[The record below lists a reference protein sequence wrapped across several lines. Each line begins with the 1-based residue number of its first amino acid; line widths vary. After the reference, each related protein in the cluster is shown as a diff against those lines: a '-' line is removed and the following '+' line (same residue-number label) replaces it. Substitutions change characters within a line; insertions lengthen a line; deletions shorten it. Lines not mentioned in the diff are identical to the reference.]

1 MKTVASRPRDSHN
14 HRWCELLRSVY
25 RMDKL
30 CQFFGFLPKN
40 VIDAH
45 AEQYHLD
52 RYAKKI
58 YFRHFI
64 ELAAL
69 TLIGEKKV
77 TLRELQSTTKNRR
90 AKRFT
95 GMEPVALSSLSDYI
109 NSLDTEALAKLIK
122 TLVEKFGNLL
132 TRREK
137 KPFRIFDTTWMTVTR
152 EQFPQAVHS
161 GGGGRNA
168 IRMGLRVGDEVLFP
182 DLALV
187 HWESTSDND
196 IFENLLDLKKN
207 AQITYIYDQGFTK
220 LPTFLDIDTSGN
232 YFITRMFPSYSY
244 QVLKNRLIIE
254 KKDSL
259 EILADQEVL
268 VGADDNPGQGVFR
281 RIEARTREEGKE
293 LVFLTNR
300 WDLESWEVCDT
311 YKLRW
316 RIEVIFRWFKQYFNL
331 NHFIVHSMNG
341 VLAQMLLIVFTYL
354 LLLLFHRALNGPQK
368 FSFIET
374 ERMLRNLVDGAI
386 SGEPPPSG
394 EEDVE
399 VMLHRLR

>member
-1 MKTVASRPRDSHN
+1 V
-14 HRWCELLRSVY
+14 E
-25 RMDKL
+25 
-30 CQFFGFLPKN
+30 
-40 VIDAH
+40 
-45 AEQYHLD
+45 AE
-52 RYAKKI
+52 
-58 YFRHFI
+58 
-64 ELAAL
+64 E
-69 TLIGEKKV
+69 TPSE
-77 TLRELQSTTKNRR
+77 
-90 AKRFT
+90 
-95 GMEPVALSSLSDYI
+95 
-109 NSLDTEALAKLIK
+109 
-122 TLVEKFGNLL
+122 
-132 TRREK
+132 
-137 KPFRIFDTTWMTVTR
+137 W
-152 EQFPQAVHS
+152 
-161 GGGGRNA
+161 
-168 IRMGLRVGDEVLFP
+168 GLRVGDEVLFP

-399 VMLHRLR
+399 VVLHRLR

>member
-1 MKTVASRPRDSHN
+1 MKTVAPCSGDSHN
-14 HRWCELLRSVY
+14 HQWCELLRSVY

-45 AEQYHLD
+45 AEQHHLD
-52 RYAKKI
+52 KYAKKI
-58 YFRHFI
+58 YFRPFI
-64 ELAAL
+64 GLAAL

-77 TLRELQSTTKNRR
+77 TLRELQSMTKNRS

-109 NSLDTEALAKLIK
+109 NSLDTEALAELIK

-132 TRREK
+132 TRKEK
-137 KPFRIFDTTWMTVTR
+137 KSFRIFDTTCMTVTR
-152 EQFPQAVHS
+152 KQFPQAVHS

-168 IRMGLRVGDEVLFP
+168 VRMGLRVGDEALFP

-187 HWESTSDND
+187 QWDSTSDND
-196 IFENLLDLKKN
+196 IFKNLLDLKKD

-220 LPTFLDIDTSGN
+220 LSNFLDVDASGN
-232 YFITRMFPSYSY
+232 YFITRMFPCYSY

-254 KKDSL
+254 KGDSL

-281 RIEARTREEGKE
+281 RIAARTKEGKE

-316 RIEVIFRWFKQYFNL
+316 QIEVIFRWFKQYFNL
-331 NHFIVHSMNG
+331 DHFIVHSLNG
-341 VLAQMLLIVFTYL
+341 VLAQMLLVVLTYL
-354 LLLLFHRALNGPQK
+354 LLLLFHRALNGSRK

-374 ERMLRNLVDGAI
+374 ERMLRNLVDDAV
-386 SGEPPPSG
+386 SGEPPPQ
-394 EEDVE
+394 
-399 VMLHRLR
+399 R

>member
-1 MKTVASRPRDSHN
+1 M
-14 HRWCELLRSVY
+14 
-25 RMDKL
+25 
-30 CQFFGFLPKN
+30 
-40 VIDAH
+40 
-45 AEQYHLD
+45 
-52 RYAKKI
+52 
-58 YFRHFI
+58 
-64 ELAAL
+64 
-69 TLIGEKKV
+69 

-161 GGGGRNA
+161 GGGGRNV
-168 IRMGLRVGDEVLFP
+168 IRMGLRVGEVLFP

-399 VMLHRLR
+399 VVLHRLR